1 VDLAPAGTGRLAI
14 SIAVFALLGIA
25 IWITMEPGK
34 YRALALV
41 LVGFFAA
48 RTLIGF
54 FQVRASNRRIDAAGE

>member
-1 VDLAPAGTGRLAI
+1 VDLSPAGSGRLAI

-25 IWITMEPGK
+25 VWLTMEPGK

-48 RTLIGF
+48 RTLISF
-54 FQVRASNRRIDAAGE
+54 LQVRARS

>member
-1 VDLAPAGTGRLAI
+1 VKRRSWNVDLSPSGSGRFII

-25 IWITMEPGK
+25 VWNTMEPGK

-48 RTLIGF
+48 RTLITF
-54 FQVRASNRRIDAAGE
+54 FQARARS